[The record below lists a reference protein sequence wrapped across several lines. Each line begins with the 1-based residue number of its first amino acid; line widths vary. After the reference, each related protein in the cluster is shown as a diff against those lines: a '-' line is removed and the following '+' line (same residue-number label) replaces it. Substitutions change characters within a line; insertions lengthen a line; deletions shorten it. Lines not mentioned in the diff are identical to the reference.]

1 MKNSN
6 EKMALKVS
14 FWSIV
19 VNVLLSAF
27 KLIAGIVGKSFAM
40 ISDAIHSASDVLST
54 FVVIFGIKLSNKKP
68 DEKHEYGHER
78 FESVSAIV
86 LAILL
91 GGVGV
96 VIGYSALSNLINRDY
111 TRLAIP
117 TTIALIASIV
127 SIVTKEA
134 MYWVTIIASKKIN
147 SQSLKADAW
156 HHRSDAL
163 SSIGSLIG
171 IIGAMCGVP
180 VLDVIA
186 GLIISLFIVKVAVDI
201 FVDSIRKMTD
211 ESCDKEKESQILD
224 CANNVDGV
232 VSVEDIKTRV
242 IGSRVYVD
250 MEICCDP
257 ALTFIDAHTI
267 AENVHLAIEQEF
279 PEVKHA
285 TVHFSPCNKG

>member
-1 MKNSN
+1 MENSN
-6 EKMALKVS
+6 EKRALKVS

-19 VNVLLSAF
+19 VNVLLSGF
-27 KLIAGIVGKSFAM
+27 KLVAGIIGKSFAM

-68 DEKHEYGHER
+68 DDKHEYGHER

-96 VIGYSALSNLINRDY
+96 VIGYSALSNLINKDY
-111 TRLAIP
+111 VHLAIP

-163 SSIGSLIG
+163 SSIGSLVG
-171 IIGAMCGVP
+171 IVGAMCGVP
-180 VLDVIA
+180 ILDVIA

-211 ESCDKEKESQILD
+211 ESCDKEKELKILD
-224 CANNVDGV
+224 CANNVSGV
-232 VSVEDIKTRV
+232 VSVDDIKTRI

-257 ALTFIDAHTI
+257 TLTFIEAHTI
-267 AENVHLAIEQEF
+267 AENVHLAIESEF